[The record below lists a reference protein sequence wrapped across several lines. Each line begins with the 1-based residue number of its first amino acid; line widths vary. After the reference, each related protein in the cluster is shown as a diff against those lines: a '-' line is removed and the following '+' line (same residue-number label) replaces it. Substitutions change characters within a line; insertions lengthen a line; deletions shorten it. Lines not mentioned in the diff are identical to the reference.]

1 MNKSKSILYS
11 SGNFAASLAGSV
23 FSTYVMFYYVDVL
36 KMPAY
41 LIGLAMGIYGVW
53 NAINDPLLGQLSDRT
68 KSRWGR
74 RIPYILFGTIPFV
87 LFFTFVWT
95 PPVNLIGGNI
105 TAMLIYFICII
116 FLFDLLYTLVII
128 NWTSLFPEMYKTQ
141 EERTR
146 VSVYRQVFG
155 IVGNILGV
163 ALPPILY
170 VAIGWS
176 AMGIVFGVLTL
187 VFLGLSLL
195 GSKEDPSAAES
206 AGLPL
211 FKALKATFSNK
222 SFLIYVLAAMFLQ
235 FTFVMLQAV
244 MPFYAKYVVHV
255 EGFKVSVLLGVI
267 FIMAMLWVTF
277 WGRRANRR
285 GSKNTIIVSSVIY
298 AVALIPL
305 LFLKSFYSVVIS
317 TALIGIGLAG
327 LMVLLDVMLSD
338 VIDEDELRTGARRE
352 GMYFGINGLL
362 VRLAISFQAVIMGFV
377 FNASGYDANLPVA
390 SQPAGTITGIKVLLV
405 IIPIISVLIAVLIFS
420 RYPLSGEKLRE
431 VKEKIKEKHENVL
444 AAREMENA
452 GQHL

>member
-1 MNKSKSILYS
+1 MNKRKSLLYS

-23 FSTYVMFYYVDVL
+23 FSTYVIFYYVDVL

-53 NAINDPLLGQLSDRT
+53 NAINDPLLGQMSDRT

-74 RIPYILFGTIPFV
+74 RTPYILFGTIPFV

-155 IVGNILGV
+155 ILGNIFGV

-176 AMGIVFGVLTL
+176 AMGIVFGILTL

-211 FKALKATFSNK
+211 FKSLKATFANK

-244 MPFYAKYVVHV
+244 LPFYAKYVVHV
-255 EGFKVSVLLGVI
+255 EGFKVSLMLGVI

-277 WGRRANRR
+277 WGRRANRK
-285 GSKNTIIVSSVIY
+285 GSKNTIITSAAIY

-305 LFLKSFYSVVIS
+305 LFMKSFYATVIS

-338 VIDEDELRTGARRE
+338 VIDEDELKTGARRE

-377 FNASGYDANLPVA
+377 LNASGYDANLPVD
-390 SQPAGTITGIKVLLV
+390 SQPAGTIMGIKVLLV
-405 IIPIISVLIAVLIFS
+405 IIPIVSVSIAMLIFS
-420 RYPLSGEKLRE
+420 RYPLNGEKLRE
-431 VKEKIKEKHENVL
+431 VKEKIKEKHENIL
-444 AAREMENA
+444 TPREMENVS
-452 GQHL
+452 QHL

>member
-1 MNKSKSILYS
+1 MNKGKSILYS

-23 FSTYVMFYYVDVL
+23 FSTYVIFYYVDVL

-41 LIGLAMGIYGVW
+41 LIGLAMGVYGIW

-68 KSRWGR
+68 RSRWGR
-74 RIPYILFGTIPFV
+74 RTPYILFGSIPFV

-95 PPVNLIGGNI
+95 PPVGLIGGNI
-105 TAMLIYFICII
+105 TAMLIYFICIV

-155 IVGNILGV
+155 IVGNIIGV

-170 VAIGWS
+170 AAIGWQ

-195 GSKEDPSAAES
+195 GSREDASAAES

-211 FKALKATFSNK
+211 FKALKATFANR

-244 MPFYAKYVVHV
+244 LPFYAKYVVHV
-255 EGFKVSVLLGVI
+255 EGFRQSLMVGVI

-285 GSKNTIIVSSVIY
+285 GSKSTIILSAAFY
-298 AVALIPL
+298 AASLIPL
-305 LFLKSFYSVVIS
+305 LFVGGYYGAVIS
-317 TALIGIGLAG
+317 TALIGVGLAG

-338 VIDEDELRTGARRE
+338 VIDEDELKTGARRE

-377 FNASGYDANLPVA
+377 LDTSGYDADLPVA
-390 SQPAGTITGIKVLLV
+390 SQPAGAIAGIKVLLV
-405 IIPIISVLIAVLIFS
+405 VIPIVSVLIAMLIFS
-420 RYPLSGEKLRE
+420 RYPLNSEKLRE
-431 VKEKIKEKHENVL
+431 VKQRLKEKHEKVL
-444 AAREMENA
+444 TAGEMENA